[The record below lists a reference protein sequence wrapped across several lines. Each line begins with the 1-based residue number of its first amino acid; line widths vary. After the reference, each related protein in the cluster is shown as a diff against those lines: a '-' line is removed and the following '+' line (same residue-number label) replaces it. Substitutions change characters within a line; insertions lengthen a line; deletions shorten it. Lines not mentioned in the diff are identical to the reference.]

1 MEMPKAPDE
10 AKERF
15 RSLVPDGPDVSVK
28 PMFGNLGAFVN
39 GNMFAGVCGS
49 EVMIRLP
56 EAEREK
62 LKQEPW
68 TGVFA
73 PMDRPMKEYVTLG
86 PGWRARTDEAS
97 SWMERAFE
105 HTASLPPKEKKP
117 KKAK

>member
-1 MEMPKAPDE
+1 MPQKDE
-10 AKERF
+10 AARAFFHELLPKTDAVVVR
-15 RSLVPDGPDVSVK
+15 
-28 PMFGNLGAFVN
+28 PMFGEFAAFVN

-49 EVMIRLP
+49 EVLIRLP

-62 LKQEPW
+62 LKQEPG